1 LSPLSHKEG
10 YLLTSTLLLGLRRSR
25 QIKERYA
32 TSRLSPLNR
41 GESNVTNGDIDAP
54 LLMAL
59 LLCDLSTV
67 SSRHCRHAHPMQRH
81 R

>member
-1 LSPLSHKEG
+1 LSHKEG

-41 GESNVTNGDIDAP
+41 GENKATDGDLDGHSPRPCYHIR
-54 LLMAL
+54 M
-59 LLCDLSTV
+59 
-67 SSRHCRHAHPMQRH
+67 MQLYN
-81 R
+81 